1 MHRFWIAAICL
12 FAVSTEASAQ
22 GDWPNRPIKIIV
34 SQAAGAGPDII
45 CRYLADQMSGGI
57 GQQFIIE
64 NRPGGQNVIG
74 SQAAARSAADG
85 YTFFFATAAA
95 LVTNPHT
102 FKSLPYDPLRDFTP
116 VSMIAKGPFFLMAH
130 PSVSG
135 TSLKEIIAADKVDPG
150 KMSIATEG
158 PRQFTGILAGWLNKK
173 AGTKFLEVP
182 YASVNAGVQDVLA
195 GRVQLISLAIAPATP
210 FIASGQLKPLAVSSL
225 KPMANF
231 ANISPI
237 ADTVPGVDLVGWFV
251 LVAPAGTPEAIVTRV
266 NQEMGKVLAKPDVRN
281 RLLDMGVYTDG
292 AGTAAETG
300 KFIKDQ
306 YDLWAQAVRDIGL
319 EPQ

>member
-1 MHRFWIAAICL
+1 MRRFWIAAVCL
-12 FAVSTEASAQ
+12 MTMSAAASAQ
-22 GDWPNRPIKIIV
+22 GDWPNRPIKMIV

-45 CRYLADQMSGGI
+45 CRYLADQMSSGL

-74 SQAAARSAADG
+74 AQAAARSPADG

-102 FKSLPYDPLRDFTP
+102 FKSLAYDPLRDFTP

-130 PSVSG
+130 PGVAG
-135 TSLKEIIAADKVDPG
+135 ASLKDVIAADKAEPG

-195 GRVQLISLAIAPATP
+195 GRVQLISLAIAPAAP
-210 FIASGQLKPLAVSSL
+210 FIASGQLKPLAISSL
-225 KPMANF
+225 KSMPNF
-231 ANISPI
+231 SNIPPI
-237 ADTVPGVDLVGWFV
+237 ADTVPGVELVGWFV
-251 LVAPAGTPEAIVTRV
+251 LVAPAGTPQAIVTRV
-266 NQEMGKVLAKPDVRN
+266 NQEMHKVLTRPDVKA
-281 RLLDMGVYTDG
+281 RLLDLGVYTDG
-292 AGTAAETG
+292 AGSVEETG

-306 YDLWAQAVRDIGL
+306 YDLWQGAVREIGL

>member
-1 MHRFWIAAICL
+1 LTAS
-12 FAVSTEASAQ
+12 VGASAQ

-45 CRYLADQMSGGI
+45 CRYLADQMSGGL

-74 SQAAARSAADG
+74 AQAAARSSADG

-102 FKSLPYDPLRDFTP
+102 FKSLPYDPLRDFAP

-130 PSVSG
+130 PGVAG
-135 TSLKEIIAADKVDPG
+135 SLKEVISADKADPG
-150 KMSIATEG
+150 KLSIATEG

-173 AGTKFLEVP
+173 AGAKFLEVP
-182 YASVNAGVQDVLA
+182 YASVNAGMQDVLA

-210 FIASGQLKPLAVSSL
+210 FIASGQLKPLAISSL
-225 KPMANF
+225 KPMPNF
-231 ANISPI
+231 PNIPPI
-237 ADTVPGVDLVGWFV
+237 ADTVLGVELVGWFV
-251 LVAPAGTPEAIVTRV
+251 LVAPAGTPELMVTRV
-266 NQEMGKVLAKPDVRN
+266 NQEMGKVLAKPEVRK
-281 RLLDMGVYTDG
+281 RLLDMGVYTEG
-292 AGTAAETG
+292 AGTVAETG